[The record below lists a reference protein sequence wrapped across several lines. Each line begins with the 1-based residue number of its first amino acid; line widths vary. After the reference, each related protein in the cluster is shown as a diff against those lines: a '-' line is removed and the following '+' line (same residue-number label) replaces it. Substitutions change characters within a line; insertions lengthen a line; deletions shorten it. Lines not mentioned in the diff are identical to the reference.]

1 MIELAIVFIGSS
13 LLMIA
18 LAIPLALGKVKP
30 NWVYGF
36 RTPRTIN
43 NPDIWYPV
51 NSYAGKA
58 LIYAGIVILTVSLAL
73 LPLRA
78 SAETYALTVTAVVV
92 VALGAAIGMSFRY
105 LGQLWKARQG

>member
-1 MIELAIVFIGSS
+1 MLELAIVFIGSS
-13 LLMIA
+13 LLMIG

-51 NSYAGKA
+51 NAYAGKA

-73 LPLRA
+73 LPVGV
-78 SAETYALTVTAVVV
+78 SVDTYAIAVTAAVVI
-92 VALGAAIGMSFRY
+92 ALTASIGMSFRY
-105 LGQLWKARQG
+105 LGQLWKARQS